1 MKRVRSFPSSIRRKP
16 HFLKSS
22 RACSRCLTSGSMLFT
37 PRKKKKHWT
46 RTLEP
51 VQSMTSDLWD
61 IVKPTFEVML
71 CVDVLYL
78 DGNPGWM
85 SQPLAVYLGK
95 ALILEGFCHHPGCF
109 SNKRKIGRSTFDVQG
124 HLGWVSPTSRRTIG
138 KQRIGDPTLLPPGV
152 LGQRGD
158 RSFPRLVWKDE
169 NGNQIWGIHLTIFKQ
184 SSSFLG
190 LKMTWKVV
198 SILTAV

>member
-1 MKRVRSFPSSIRRKP
+1 M
-16 HFLKSS
+16 
-22 RACSRCLTSGSMLFT
+22 
-37 PRKKKKHWT
+37 
-46 RTLEP
+46 TLESI
-51 VQSMTSDLWD
+51 QFMTSDLCD

-95 ALILEGFCHHPGCF
+95 ALILAGFCHHPRCF

-124 HLGWVSPTSRRTIG
+124 HLGWDSPTSRRTIG

-152 LGQRGD
+152 LGQA
-158 RSFPRLVWKDE
+158 
-169 NGNQIWGIHLTIFKQ
+169 QITEVSLGWCQRMRMETRFAEIIWHHLTIFKQ
-184 SSSFLG
+184 SSAFLG

-198 SILTAV
+198 SILAAV